1 MFEGGPLL
9 HVETSDRDP
18 LHYLALGHSP
28 AVPTT
33 VAGQPGWLMEDD
45 RGSFTLTQVVW
56 RAGNSV
62 TVLLQ
67 VFADGAEALRM
78 AEDVRLVDEAEW
90 RATYPEAADALT
102 PTATT
107 APAPTTSPGG

>member
-1 MFEGGPLL
+1 MVVGPGQHGTAGPGGSIMFEGCP
-9 HVETSDRDP
+9 
-18 LHYLALGHSP
+18 
-28 AVPTT
+28 
-33 VAGQPGWLMEDD
+33 
-45 RGSFTLTQVVW
+45 
-56 RAGNSV
+56 
-62 TVLLQ
+62 LLQ